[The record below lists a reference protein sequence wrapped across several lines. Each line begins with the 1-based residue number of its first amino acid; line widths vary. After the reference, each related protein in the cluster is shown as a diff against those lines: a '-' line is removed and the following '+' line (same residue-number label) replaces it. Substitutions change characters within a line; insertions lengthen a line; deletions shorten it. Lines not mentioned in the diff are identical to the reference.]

1 MSALRA
7 VAVTGASGYIGT
19 RLVRRLL
26 ETRDIERVTGVDVR
40 GTSVRHERYTH
51 IQQDMTEPLDDAF
64 AGAEAVVHLAFVL
77 RQLRK
82 RAEGRR
88 INVGGAESVLRACA
102 SASVGRIVLM
112 SSATVY
118 GPRRDNPPALT
129 EDAPLRP
136 PKGFAYAED
145 KAACEALFQA
155 FAGEHPE
162 ACVSILRGCV
172 VMGPSAANFITA
184 ALDKPVLIG
193 VRGDDPEMQFVHED
207 DLAEVL
213 LRFATEPH
221 PGVYNVAGAG
231 SVRWG
236 EAVSLAGK
244 RLVRLPAPLA
254 SGLAEVA
261 WRTRLQSDSP
271 SAGLG
276 FIRWPWTVSTEKLTQ
291 ETGYAFRH
299 NSREAL
305 EAYLRRRARRKR
317 TRRSHKTL
325 YLADEADRFR
335 YLPPFDIVS
344 SRHKLRNRVRYLHGR
359 LCASGVCRF
368 LEDHRPHLR

>member
-1 MSALRA
+1 MSAPRV

-26 ETRDIERVTGVDVR
+26 ETRDIERVVGVDVR
-40 GTSVRHERYTH
+40 GASIKHERYTH
-51 IQQDMTEPLDDAF
+51 FRQNMTAPLDEAF

-77 RQLRK
+77 RQLRD
-82 RAEGRR
+82 RAEGKRT
-88 INVGGAESVLRACA
+88 NVGGAESVLRACA
-102 SASVGRIVLM
+102 SEGVERIVLM

-118 GPRRDNPPALT
+118 GPHPDNPPALT

-136 PKGFAYAED
+136 PGGFAYAED

-155 FAGEHPE
+155 FAEERPE

-172 VMGPSAANFITA
+172 VMGPNAANFITA
-184 ALDKPVLIG
+184 ALDKPLLIG

-244 RLVRLPAPLA
+244 RLIRLPAPLA
-254 SGLAEVA
+254 SALAELA

-276 FIRWPWTVSTEKLTQ
+276 FIRWPWTVNTGKLGR
-291 ETGYAFRH
+291 ETGYVYRH
-299 NSREAL
+299 TSREAL
-305 EAYLRRRARRKR
+305 EAYL
-317 TRRSHKTL
+317 
-325 YLADEADRFR
+325 
-335 YLPPFDIVS
+335 
-344 SRHKLRNRVRYLHGR
+344 NRD
-359 LCASGVCRF
+359 A
-368 LEDHRPHLR
+368 

>member
-7 VAVTGASGYIGT
+7 VGVTGASGYIGT
-19 RLVRRLL
+19 RLIRRLL
-26 ETRDIERVTGVDVR
+26 ETRDIERVTGVDIR
-40 GTSVRHERYTH
+40 PSTIEHQRYTH
-51 IQQDMTEPLDDAF
+51 VRQDVTAPLEEAF

-77 RQLRK
+77 RQLRN

-102 SASVGRIVLM
+102 NAGVGRVVLM

-118 GPRRDNPPALT
+118 GAHPDNPPALT
-129 EDAPLRP
+129 EDASLRP
-136 PKGFAYAED
+136 PSGFAYAED

-155 FAGEHPE
+155 FAEERPE
-162 ACVSILRGCV
+162 TCVSILRGCV

-193 VRGDDPEMQFVHED
+193 VRGDNPEMQFVHED

-254 SGLAEVA
+254 SGLAELA

-276 FIRWPWTVSTEKLTQ
+276 FIRWPWTVSTEKLTA
-291 ETGYAFRH
+291 ETGYAFQH
-299 NSREAL
+299 SSREAL
-305 EAYLRRRARRKR
+305 EAYLN
-317 TRRSHKTL
+317 RS
-325 YLADEADRFR
+325 A
-335 YLPPFDIVS
+335 
-344 SRHKLRNRVRYLHGR
+344 
-359 LCASGVCRF
+359 
-368 LEDHRPHLR
+368 

>member
-1 MSALRA
+1 MSAPRSI
-7 VAVTGASGYIGT
+7 AVTGASGYIGT
-19 RLVRRLL
+19 RLIRRLL

-40 GTSVRHERYTH
+40 PSTVKHEGYTH
-51 IQQDMTEPLDDAF
+51 VLQDVTAPLDDAF

-77 RQLRK
+77 RQLRN

-102 SASVGRIVLM
+102 NAGVGRIVLM

-118 GPRRDNPPALT
+118 GPHPDNPPALT
-129 EDAPLRP
+129 ENAPLRP
-136 PKGFAYAED
+136 PEGFAYAED
-145 KAACEALFQA
+145 KAACEALFQV
-155 FAGEHPE
+155 FAAEHPQ
-162 ACVSILRGCV
+162 ACVSMLRGCV
-172 VMGPSAANFITA
+172 VMGPNAANFITA
-184 ALDKPVLIG
+184 ALDKPLLIG
-193 VRGDDPEMQFVHED
+193 VRGDDPEMQFLHED

-221 PGVYNVAGAG
+221 PGVYNVAGPG

-261 WRTRLQSDSP
+261 WRAHLQSDSP
-271 SAGLG
+271 SSGLG
-276 FIRWPWTVSTEKLTQ
+276 FIRWPWTVSTEKLTA

-299 NSREAL
+299 TSREAL
-305 EAYLRRRARRKR
+305 EAYLNRARER
-317 TRRSHKTL
+317 
-325 YLADEADRFR
+325 A
-335 YLPPFDIVS
+335 
-344 SRHKLRNRVRYLHGR
+344 
-359 LCASGVCRF
+359 
-368 LEDHRPHLR
+368 RP

>member
-1 MSALRA
+1 MSAPRS

-26 ETRDIERVTGVDVR
+26 ETKGVERVTGVDVR
-40 GTSVRHERYTH
+40 GPSIRHERYTH
-51 IQQDMTEPLDDAF
+51 FRQDMTSPLDDAF
-64 AGAEAVVHLAFVL
+64 TGVDAVIHLAFVL
-77 RQLRK
+77 RQLRD

-102 SASVGRIVLM
+102 SAGVERIVLM

-118 GPRRDNPPALT
+118 GPRPDNPPALA

-136 PKGFAYAED
+136 PAGFAYAED

-155 FAGEHPE
+155 FAEEHPQ

-172 VMGPSAANFITA
+172 VMGPNAANFITA

-213 LRFATEPH
+213 LRFAAESH
-221 PGVYNVAGAG
+221 AGVYNVAGAG
-231 SVRWG
+231 SVRWS

-244 RLVRLPAPLA
+244 RLIRFSAPLA
-254 SGLAEVA
+254 YGLTGLA
-261 WRTRLQSDSP
+261 WRTRAQSDSP

-276 FIRWPWTVSTEKLTQ
+276 FVRWPWTVSTEKLTA

-299 NSREAL
+299 TSRDAL

-317 TRRSHKTL
+317 TRRSHI
-325 YLADEADRFR
+325 YLRRPEEADRLR
-335 YLPPFDIVS
+335 YMPEEIAPTFGNKMRWRLAG
-344 SRHKLRNRVRYLHGR
+344 LRGRVHTL
-359 LCASGVCRF
+359 LDRF
-368 LEDHRPHLR
+368 TLRP

>member
-1 MSALRA
+1 MSAPRA

-26 ETRDIERVTGVDVR
+26 ETRGIERIVGVDLLPS
-40 GTSVRHERYTH
+40 TIEDERYTH
-51 IQQDMTEPLDDAF
+51 VQQDMTEPLDDAF

-88 INVGGAESVLRACA
+88 INVGGAGNVLRACA
-102 SASVGRIVLM
+102 NAGVGRIVLM

-145 KAACEALFQA
+145 KAACEALFRT
-155 FAGEHPE
+155 FAEEHPE

-172 VMGPSAANFITA
+172 VMGPNAANFITA
-184 ALDKPVLIG
+184 ALDKPLLIG
-193 VRGDDPEMQFVHED
+193 VRGNDPQMQFVHED
-207 DLAEVL
+207 DLTELL
-213 LRFATEPH
+213 LRFTTQWH

-244 RLVRLPAPLA
+244 RLVRLPGPLA
-254 SGLAEVA
+254 SALAELA
-261 WRTRLQSDSP
+261 WRTHLQSDSP

-276 FIRWPWTVSTEKLTQ
+276 FIRWPWTVNTGKLGR
-291 ETGYAFRH
+291 ETGYVYRH
-299 NSREAL
+299 TSREAL
-305 EAYLRRRARRKR
+305 EAYL
-317 TRRSHKTL
+317 
-325 YLADEADRFR
+325 
-335 YLPPFDIVS
+335 
-344 SRHKLRNRVRYLHGR
+344 NRD
-359 LCASGVCRF
+359 A
-368 LEDHRPHLR
+368 